1 MATNDFV
8 VKNGLDVTE
17 NAIIRETTDS
27 SSKDTG
33 ALVVEGGVG
42 IEKKLYVGT
51 DLVVVGTASVTGNT
65 TLTGDIAVNGG
76 DITTN
81 QTTFNLINATA
92 TTLNVGGGST
102 TLNLG
107 ATSGTTNVRN
117 NLNVTGD
124 LDIDGGDLTASTTT
138 FNLVNATATTLN
150 IGGAATSLNLGAASG
165 TLTVN
170 NTQTIFNSTDSI
182 KIPT

>member
-27 SSKDTG
+27 SDKDTG

-51 DLVVVGTASVTGNT
+51 DLAVGGTTALTGNA

-81 QTTFNLINATA
+81 QTTFNLIETTA
-92 TTLNVGGGST
+92 TTLNVGGAAT
-102 TLNLG
+102 TLNVG
-107 ATSGTTNVRN
+107 ASSGTTNVRN
-117 NLNVTGD
+117 NLNVVGD
-124 LDIDGGDLTASTTT
+124 LDIDGSDLTDRKS
-138 FNLVNATATTLN
+138 V
-150 IGGAATSLNLGAASG
+150 
-165 TLTVN
+165 V
-170 NTQTIFNSTDSI
+170 
-182 KIPT
+182 

>member
-27 SSKDTG
+27 SDKDTG

-51 DLVVVGTASVTGNT
+51 DLAVGGTTSLTGNA

-81 QTTFNLINATA
+81 QTTFNLIETTA
-92 TTLNVGGGST
+92 TTLNVGGAAT
-102 TLNLG
+102 TLNVG
-107 ATSGTTNVRN
+107 ASSGTTNVRN
-117 NLNVTGD
+117 NLNVVGD
-124 LDIDGGDLTASTTT
+124 LDIDGSDLTDRKS
-138 FNLVNATATTLN
+138 V
-150 IGGAATSLNLGAASG
+150 
-165 TLTVN
+165 V
-170 NTQTIFNSTDSI
+170 
-182 KIPT
+182 